1 MLKWR
6 SAPCARL
13 FQILRH
19 NLRDGVLLRSNQPV
33 DVYEIENA
41 RLVLLTIV
49 FQVLV
54 DQPHWRA
61 QLLVRLHRYLHQWV
75 LISAG
80 CLLFPF
86 INTYLRIGLRSS
98 KRAAFLGG
106 LVRKSRR
113 LSSQSRTLRRSS
125 RRSWMP
131 WALST
136 ARPSFSCVTLPFAA
150 LAESVFLT
158 KTL

>member
-1 MLKWR
+1 MK
-6 SAPCARL
+6 
-13 FQILRH
+13 LRPPLCRRYVYAH
-19 NLRDGVLLRSNQPV
+19 NNLGHIFFDRRKDFEAAERCFR
-33 DVYEIENA
+33 EA
-41 RLVLLTIV
+41 
-49 FQVLV
+49 
-54 DQPHWRA
+54 
-61 QLLVRLHRYLHQWV
+61 VRLDAREPHGWV
-75 LISAG
+75 
-80 CLLFPF
+80 PPRQ
-86 INTYLRIGLRSS
+86 T
-98 KRAAFLGG
+98 
-106 LVRKSRR
+106 SRR